1 MAYTP
6 QEWKD
11 NSTQHPASAAR
22 FTHME
27 QGISGAHTLA
37 QAAAESVT
45 GVQAKQAELDK
56 KIEGIAAPAKPTA
69 EDIAP
74 AVRSYLEANPVA
86 VQEDSL
92 SAAVTKA
99 VQERIS
105 HLPPAELP
113 ADFNTTVENLVPQ
126 RPLSTRRRFVKSSTP
141 PSNRNW
147 PKATVP
153 HRPVTLRR
161 KTHSAGLMLV
171 SAIGVLSPTGGPT
184 NASPVLSGTISSAT
198 SILLASSSS
207 TLEADSEIRSNQ
219 TSPT

>member
-92 SAAVTKA
+92 AAAVTKA

-113 ADFNTTVENLVPQ
+113 ADFNTTVENLVKAELAKAAPTPSGDGTPAAPAAPVDEAKI
-126 RPLSTRRRFVKSSTP
+126 REIVDAAIKS
-141 PSNRNW
+141 
-147 PKATVP
+147 KLAEE
-153 HRPVTLRR
+153 
-161 KTHSAGLMLV
+161 G
-171 SAIGVLSPTGGPT
+171 GGEPTG
-184 NASPVLSGTISSAT
+184 
-198 SILLASSSS
+198 
-207 TLEADSEIRSNQ
+207 D
-219 TSPT
+219 TSPEDPFR